1 MSEAKAVCVCISL
14 CDLLDLPI
22 TLPRLLFCR
31 EGRRAGDAPAGNV
44 QGLTIK
50 RSAFPLIRLFSDF
63 QLFWQIFSLHVIC
76 SWHLLLLSHAFKC
89 HILFCNIKTQCIID
103 FQGFWREYDFS
114 QKMMWPHTFM
124 RERKKNTLFHISPFR
139 ECRQWLGFI
148 LFILQYFGDLC
159 FCCWEQIWGFW
170 QQSTHGNGIYKNWI

>member
-1 MSEAKAVCVCISL
+1 MSEAKAVCVCTAL

-89 HILFCNIKTQCIID
+89 HILFCNIKTQRIID

-124 RERKKNTLFHISPFR
+124 RERKKKNNFVSHLSFQGMQAVAWVHFVYSSVFWRPLFLL
-139 ECRQWLGFI
+139 LGA
-148 LFILQYFGDLC
+148 DLR
-159 FCCWEQIWGFW
+159 FLTAEYPWKWYI
-170 QQSTHGNGIYKNWI
+170 